1 MKKLYTWG
9 TFDLFH
15 YGHINFLRQ
24 CSLLCDQVIVSLNTD
39 EFVSSYKKSP
49 PILSYKE
56 RELSLRSCKY
66 VHDVI
71 PNIGNHDS
79 KPSIMLVKPDIIAIG
94 DDWAKKDYYS
104 QMQFSQEWLD
114 NNNILLVYLSY
125 TSGIST
131 TDIKNRIKSSFEK

>member
-1 MKKLYTWG
+1 
-9 TFDLFH
+9 
-15 YGHINFLRQ
+15 
-24 CSLLCDQVIVSLNTD
+24 
-39 EFVSSYKKSP
+39 VSSYKKSP

-71 PNIGNHDS
+71 PNIANHDS

-94 DDWAKKDYYS
+94 DDWAK
-104 QMQFSQEWLD
+104 
-114 NNNILLVYLSY
+114 SY